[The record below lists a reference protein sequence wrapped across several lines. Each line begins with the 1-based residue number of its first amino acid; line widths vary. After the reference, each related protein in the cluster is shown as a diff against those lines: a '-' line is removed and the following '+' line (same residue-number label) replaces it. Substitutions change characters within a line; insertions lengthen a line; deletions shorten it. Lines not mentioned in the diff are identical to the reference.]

1 MDAESLLIA
10 DAVAAAINA
19 ASLSQEVTAER
30 LYVPIR
36 RLEDMASV
44 HCSVVPG
51 GTITSEQADRGRS
64 VFTYTT
70 EICVQRKL
78 DNPTRSELDALVM
91 FVENE
96 ITGLFRSQRLTDY
109 ETARCFAVVIEPTF
123 DPDQIEEF
131 GQFTSVVILTFR
143 VWR

>member
-19 ASLSQEVTAER
+19 ADLSQEVTAER
-30 LYVPIR
+30 LYVPVR
-36 RLEDMASV
+36 NLENMETA

-51 GTITSEQADRGRS
+51 ATITSEQADRGRS

-70 EICVQRKL
+70 EVCIQKKTE
-78 DNPTRSELDALVM
+78 PTRDNLDALVK

-96 ITGLFRSQRLTDY
+96 IAGLFRSKKLTEY
-109 ETARCFAVVIEPTF
+109 EAARCFAVVIDPTF

-131 GQFTSVVILTFR
+131 SQFTSVVILTFR

>member
-19 ASLSQEVTAER
+19 AELSQEVTAER

-36 RLEDMASV
+36 KLEDMTTV
-44 HCSVVPG
+44 HCSVIPG

-70 EICVQRKL
+70 EVCVQRRL
-78 DNPTRSELDALVM
+78 ENPTKEQLDALVK
-91 FVENE
+91 FVEND
-96 ITGLFRSQRLTDY
+96 IAGLFRSKKLAEY
-109 ETARCFAVVIEPTF
+109 EAARCFAVVIDPTF

-131 GQFTSVVILTFR
+131 SQFTSVVILTFR
-143 VWR
+143 VWK